1 MQEQESM
8 KKLFKEL
15 ESNKNNEE
23 KAKKILTKIN
33 LHLLDKSFRFNLD
46 NVSMLYPYLYVA
58 NKFMVF
64 DYLKTV
70 YNDKEFIKLLDATN
84 IDGSMLLSL
93 TSNFPKPRL
102 ALLTYSKKIRKSI
115 LKGDE
120 ILTLEEIINDLTA
133 DEVAF
138 LRKDI
143 DIDNLLIKKG
153 LSFNTLKNKLRI
165 I

>member
-70 YNDKEFIKLLDATN
+70 
-84 IDGSMLLSL
+84 
-93 TSNFPKPRL
+93 
-102 ALLTYSKKIRKSI
+102 
-115 LKGDE
+115 
-120 ILTLEEIINDLTA
+120 
-133 DEVAF
+133 
-138 LRKDI
+138 
-143 DIDNLLIKKG
+143 
-153 LSFNTLKNKLRI
+153 
-165 I
+165 